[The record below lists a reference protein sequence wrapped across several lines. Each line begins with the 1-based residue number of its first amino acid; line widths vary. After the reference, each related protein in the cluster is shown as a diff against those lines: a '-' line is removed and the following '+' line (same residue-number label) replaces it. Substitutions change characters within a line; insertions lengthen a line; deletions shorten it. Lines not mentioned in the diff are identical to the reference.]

1 MSFFGV
7 ELNAQVNR
15 LVLEIRLTLT
25 KNKYL
30 PNFRTIYQSL
40 AKYDTEQSGWVSPQH
55 FEKVTSFPIKGPQL
69 KRNLLQEILMAGLL
83 EGLPASGHHQLV
95 RLHLH
100 APRTSQRH
108 KGSNFR

>member
-15 LVLEIRLTLT
+15 LILEIRLTLT

-40 AKYDTEQSGWVSPQH
+40 AKYDPDQSGWVSP
-55 FEKVTSFPIKGPQL
+55 
-69 KRNLLQEILMAGLL
+69 A
-83 EGLPASGHHQLV
+83 
-95 RLHLH
+95 
-100 APRTSQRH
+100 
-108 KGSNFR
+108 NF